1 MRRIEEEG
9 KIEQASQELERSS
22 RVSEGQSKGEQKF
35 KLPKLVISPFKVH
48 ILQRQPSGVF
58 YKKDVLKDMIRA
70 YFC

>member
-48 ILQRQPSGVF
+48 ILQR
-58 YKKDVLKDMIRA
+58 
-70 YFC
+70 